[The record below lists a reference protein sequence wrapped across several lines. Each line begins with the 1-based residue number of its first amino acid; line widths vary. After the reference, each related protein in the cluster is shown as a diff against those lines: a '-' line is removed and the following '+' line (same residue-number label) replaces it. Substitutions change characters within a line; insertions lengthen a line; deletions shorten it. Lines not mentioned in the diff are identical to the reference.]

1 MQNSQKKT
9 KPKKKDS
16 HLNCFRD
23 KKKQMLRFMSSQQED
38 YTDYPSLHRTA
49 RIASTAAVD
58 FRFLHTHN
66 ESSSFFDEISLNSS
80 TIFATIF
87 L

>member
-1 MQNSQKKT
+1 MQNSQKNQD
-9 KPKKKDS
+9 KKKSDS

-66 ESSSFFDEISLNSS
+66 ESSSFF
-80 TIFATIF
+80 
-87 L
+87 